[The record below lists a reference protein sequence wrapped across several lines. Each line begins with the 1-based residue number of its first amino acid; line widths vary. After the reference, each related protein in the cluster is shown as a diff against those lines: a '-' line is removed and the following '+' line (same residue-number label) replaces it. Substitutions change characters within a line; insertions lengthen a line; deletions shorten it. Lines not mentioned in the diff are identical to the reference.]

1 MNRSLTILVLLAA
14 MFTPNSVCADDYNPP
29 DWRGGPGTTYAIWEF
44 PDANNPT
51 SPDSYVNPYGIPS
64 LIVTGAF
71 PLTIWHPNDLGHSGV
86 WRFEDDMVVTIPNSD
101 VANPYKQLMVQV
113 TYSAS
118 REPNLFVAPEGRE
131 LDTVAMSLIDETQID
146 DYYRHATYSVTIS
159 PNPQFEVLYIRPA
172 ECTTYVDEL
181 VIDTICENPCI
192 AAIGDFVW
200 HDLNSNGIQ
209 DNGEPGIEDVNV
221 ILMNDLGQIIA
232 TDTTDSG
239 GIYEFTGLCAGS
251 YTVVVDANTL
261 PPGFVP
267 SPCDQGVD
275 DTKDNDCS
283 PEPVTLTDHNSVD
296 LTIDFGY
303 YLPCTAAIGDFVW
316 HDLNSNGIQD
326 NGEPGIEDVNVIL
339 MNDLGE
345 IIATDTTDSDGI
357 YEFTGLCAGSYTVVV
372 DANTL
377 PPGFVP
383 SPCDQ
388 GAYDTKDNDCSPE
401 PVTLTNHNSVDLTID
416 FGYSSPPCTAAIGDF
431 VWQDSDSNG
440 IQDSGEP
447 GIEDVNV
454 ILMNDQGQIIA
465 TDTTDS
471 GGIYE
476 FTGLCVG
483 SYTVVVDAN
492 TLPPGFVP
500 SLCNQGADDALDNN
514 CSPVEV
520 NLPDDSAV
528 DLTIDFGYNLAPCE
542 LTVNKAACVI
552 LPPET
557 SICDGK
563 VVRMTLEYTGLGCD
577 ASSHSQAEDKVICT
591 GDPYGA
597 EPVDIVVSD
606 KKGKKIWATAADVSV
621 GDMIV
626 VDAANGGDTD
636 LDAETIVEIF
646 DANSNVIHDVIFHT
660 SCSQP
665 LNLGDQFGSMLL
677 LSLTTTG
684 GGEVNL
690 PQDDI
695 CITQIPPT
703 EAACTSKVQALRLR
717 YTGGGCA
724 QSSHTQDEDKVV
736 CWDNGQ
742 ASAEPVRVTAVGDRG
757 ELWLDTNEPTVEFGD
772 IVELIAAN
780 GGKSELSAS
789 TIVSVFDAN
798 DQLIEEVE
806 FHTSCSQ
813 PLNLGDQ
820 FGSFEVFGMET
831 EDGNN
836 VSLAYDVEYTFTIT
850 NPGQTPMTNI
860 TVVDDMLGRVTGSPV
875 PLILPGEANAVT
887 LTMTATVSEETTN
900 CVLVTANGLRSD
912 FNGDGITNFKDY
924 AYLCIRWRDDDC
936 VEPDH
941 CNKTD
946 MDFSGAVDGLDLGIL
961 TGEWLSVSLPCEA
974 SDCATITAS
983 EP

>member
-29 DWRGGPGTTYAIWEF
+29 DWRGGPGTTYVIWEF

-239 GIYEFTGLCAGS
+239 
-251 YTVVVDANTL
+251 
-261 PPGFVP
+261 
-267 SPCDQGVD
+267 
-275 DTKDNDCS
+275 
-283 PEPVTLTDHNSVD
+283 
-296 LTIDFGY
+296 
-303 YLPCTAAIGDFVW
+303 
-316 HDLNSNGIQD
+316 
-326 NGEPGIEDVNVIL
+326 
-339 MNDLGE
+339 
-345 IIATDTTDSDGI
+345 GI